1 MAMSSNDDDDIV
13 SGINVTPL
21 VDVCLVLVIIFM
33 VTAPIMSD
41 PVIKVTLPKA
51 HADKDQKESE
61 KITITL
67 GKTGELGLDDKVYK
81 DMAEMDDELKV
92 KIAQSETKIVVV
104 RADEDA
110 LHGKL
115 ADVMAAA
122 KDAGAA
128 SLTVA
133 TDQVIEGAAQNDA
146 KGGK

>member
-1 MAMSSNDDDDIV
+1 MAMSSNDDEEI

-33 VTAPIMSD
+33 VTAPLMSD

-51 HADKDQKESE
+51 HADQDQKEQE

-67 GKTGELGLDDKVYK
+67 GKGGELGLDDKVYK
-81 DMAEMDDELKV
+81 TMAEMDDDLKV
-92 KIAQSETKIVVV
+92 KLAASETKIVVV

-110 LHGKL
+110 MHGAL

-133 TDQVIEGAAQNDA
+133 TDQAIDASTAKNEGANR
-146 KGGK
+146 